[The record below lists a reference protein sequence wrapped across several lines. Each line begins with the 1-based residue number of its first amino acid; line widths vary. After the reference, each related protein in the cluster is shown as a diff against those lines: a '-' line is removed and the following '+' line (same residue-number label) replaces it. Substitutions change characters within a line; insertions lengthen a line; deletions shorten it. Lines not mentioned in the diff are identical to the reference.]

1 LKFGHHPHPLGYL
14 SVKFRFFRAS
24 IAQLAHGEIS
34 HNQSINHSPSLFDGL
49 GAEAFAT
56 ELSWPDWHMSD
67 WLASLVMHGA

>member
-1 LKFGHHPHPLGYL
+1 
-14 SVKFRFFRAS
+14 VAS